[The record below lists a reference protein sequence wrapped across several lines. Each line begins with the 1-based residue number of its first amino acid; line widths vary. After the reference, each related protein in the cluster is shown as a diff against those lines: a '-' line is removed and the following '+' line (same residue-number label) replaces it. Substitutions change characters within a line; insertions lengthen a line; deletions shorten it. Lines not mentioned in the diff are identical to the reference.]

1 MLYMLISTNKYNSTP
16 ITTTPISK
24 DIVVENGAIQSH
36 RDTIITC
43 KNVIKNYKNGSKIT
57 NALGPISFEV
67 YKGEFLGIYGRS
79 GSGKST
85 LLNLLTSLDAVTSG
99 DVIINQRYINRLKG
113 KDLMNYRGSIGI
125 IFQSYN
131 LLPNLNVIQN
141 ILIASWSSNKT
152 ENMPYAKELMAKL
165 GIEKLAK
172 KNIKNLSGGE
182 KQRVAIARSL
192 INKPNII
199 FCDEPTGA
207 LDSTNENQVMDIL
220 KELNKE
226 GITIVMIT
234 HNPELEKIVERV
246 INLKDGLITN

>member
-1 MLYMLISTNKYNSTP
+1 MLISTNKVTSTP
-16 ITTTPISK
+16 IS
-24 DIVVENGAIQSH
+24 IVPVNNDPFAPTGTIQSH

-43 KNVIKNYKNGSKIT
+43 KNLVKNYKNGSKIT
-57 NALGPISFEV
+57 QALGPINFEV
-67 YKGEFLGIYGRS
+67 FKGEFLGIYGRS

-99 DVIINQRYINRLKG
+99 DIIINQRYINRLKG
-113 KDLMNYRGSIGI
+113 KELMKYRGSIGI

-131 LLPNLNVIQN
+131 LLPNLNVLQN
-141 ILIASWSSNKT
+141 ILIASWASNKT
-152 ENMPYAKELMAKL
+152 ENKVYAQELMEKL